1 VIPTKNEEDAI
12 QLVLQEVKQ
21 YGYNN
26 ILVID
31 GYSTDNTVEYAK
43 QLGVTVIEQHGRG
56 KGKGMQTAFEH
67 VKTPYLLVMDGDYTY
82 DPKYIDYFLKHAENY
97 DEIIGARR
105 NGKKHIPLINR
116 FGNWVINMAFNI
128 FIGAQSTDVCSG
140 MYLLKTDSVKHLRLN
155 SNNFDVEVEI
165 AAQIVS
171 TGRITE
177 IPITYRERLGQ
188 KKLSSWKDGL
198 QILGTV
204 FKLARE
210 YNPLIIFTAITSLF
224 FIPASI
230 IFLSLF
236 LEYIV
241 TGIWHSEL
249 AQMGIIFVFL
259 AFQSLTIG
267 LVSVLLKRFER
278 RLTDKLNN

>member
-1 VIPTKNEEDAI
+1 
-12 QLVLQEVKQ
+12 
-21 YGYNN
+21 
-26 ILVID
+26 
-31 GYSTDNTVEYAK
+31 
-43 QLGVTVIEQHGRG
+43 
-56 KGKGMQTAFEH
+56 M
-67 VKTPYLLVMDGDYTY
+67 
-82 DPKYIDYFLKHAENY
+82 HADKY

-105 NGKKHIPLINR
+105 NGKKNIPILNR
-116 FGNWVINMAFNI
+116 FGNWVINKAFNI

-140 MYLLKTDSVKHLRLN
+140 MYLLKMESVKNFKLN

-177 IPITYRERLGQ
+177 IPITYRERIGQ

-198 QILGTV
+198 QILGSV
-204 FKLARE
+204 FKLARQ
-210 YNPLIIFTAITSLF
+210 YNPLLIFTAITSLF

-236 LEYIV
+236 LEYLFN
-241 TGIWHSEL
+241 GIWHGDL
-249 AQMGIIFVFL
+249 AQMAAIFFLL
-259 AFQSLTIG
+259 AFQSLTLG

-278 RLTDKLNN
+278 RLNNKLNK